1 MYYLEEGKKVEEAFA
16 KEYLTNITW
25 ATKEQDMIEHWDMQ
39 GILDWIGEEVLKFDV
54 KGYKKLN
61 RNDSNFQ
68 DDITWV
74 EGKNVHGKDGWIK
87 GKADYIVFERQRTW
101 ICANRIEL
109 YDLVSKKL
117 YENKYRKGKDVYC
130 IYQRENRLDAITLVP
145 FKDIIDLEST
155 WNLPK

>member
-1 MYYLEEGKKVEEAFA
+1 MLFVSVEVNINQIKPRSFADKDLKCIDGKLF
-16 KEYLTNITW
+16 
-25 ATKEQDMIEHWDMQ
+25 
-39 GILDWIGEEVLKFDV
+39 EEVLRFDV

-87 GKADYIVFERQRTW
+87 GKADYIVFERQKTW
-101 ICANRIEL
+101 VCANRIEL

-117 YENKYRKGKDVYC
+117 HENKYRKGKDVYC